1 MKIMGCLLS
10 YQDTVVPR
18 KGSHEILE
26 KMKWT
31 IPQSISKYSVLLE
44 FGHFPFLSFATQT
57 RDQSKIPK
65 RFQMKHL
72 RFHYTLSSEGDA

>member
-1 MKIMGCLLS
+1 MLFLKIIQTS
-10 YQDTVVPR
+10 R
-18 KGSHEILE
+18 F
-26 KMKWT
+26 
-31 IPQSISKYSVLLE
+31 LLE